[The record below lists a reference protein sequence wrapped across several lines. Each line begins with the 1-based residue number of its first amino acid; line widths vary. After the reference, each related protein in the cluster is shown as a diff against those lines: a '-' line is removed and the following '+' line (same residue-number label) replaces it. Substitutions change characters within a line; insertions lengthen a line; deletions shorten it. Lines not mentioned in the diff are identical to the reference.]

1 MALEITLAGD
11 VTIRRTGDEPRR
23 LGGAQAR
30 VAFALL
36 TLERQRGVTRDE
48 LADAVWPDALPAT
61 WESALRTVVS
71 KVRAFVAPDTTG
83 AGAAAPGGSDD
94 SGPIVAHGGRYLLHL
109 PDDTRVDVEQADA
122 EVAAAGAA
130 LAAGDVGVARERA
143 RSAVDRLRPAFLSD
157 HDGEWVATQREH
169 RAAQL
174 VTALELLGQ
183 AASRAGDHAA
193 ALAAATDAV
202 AEAPLRESA
211 HRCRMA
217 VHAAAGNRAQA
228 LRAYQ
233 QLRTMLIEELGV
245 DPSPETEAAYLALLG
260 GELPAPAA
268 VGPGWTGTEGAGAGA
283 ALPAGTPP
291 PFVGRGPELAEI
303 RAAWT
308 AALAG
313 TPRLVL
319 VTGDDGVGKTRL
331 AGEAARRIAADGAL
345 VLLGRCD
352 PSHGVPYQPLVELLD
367 GFLYA
372 LPRDWTREFRPK
384 VREALA
390 AVFPAVAD
398 AEGGPGSDAA
408 GAPGTPG
415 VVLDRAELF
424 DAVTEILVDAAG
436 DRPVLIVLD
445 DAPAADDDSLA
456 LLRHLVRHVAP
467 APLLVLVMARSRL
480 PHGHPF
486 ADTVRALERDGLL
499 QRLPLAG
506 LGETDVRRLLDQ
518 LRPDDTAE
526 ARARFARSLVA
537 DTSGNPQML
546 VELLRDLDD
555 IAARAVPPG
564 VQGLV
569 ERKLDELGP
578 AAHDLLR
585 AAAVAAVGAAGG
597 PDFELDIVEHAL
609 GLDHLAVLDALDE
622 ALVNGLVSEVGSG
635 YRFTQEITRRTLYER
650 LSEPRRR
657 HLHGRLA
664 DAVEARRA
672 DRLDAHTVALAE
684 HRRAASGPG
693 GDRRAVAW
701 LLAAAAQARAD
712 RAPADVVRWC
722 ESALDHAPDDDPALR
737 AEVLVDLGLALAA
750 ASASP
755 GSSGPF
761 GSPASATSPASAG
774 EGRAETVL
782 LDAALQAQRAGRPD
796 LAAEAA
802 LGLADLA
809 RTRPA
814 LRPEA
819 TALVEDLLMVGSVAD
834 EPDVVTARLLA
845 RHVELLPDD
854 AGTALTSV
862 DRHQLASRAV
872 AALYTRLDAL
882 AGPADA
888 AERTALAAD
897 LAALG
902 GLLNDDRAVAA
913 AAHHRAMVAAVA
925 GDGKT
930 ADQVLDA
937 DGDQAM
943 RAQRA
948 VVVAVTQGDFATA
961 AELTGNVEVGSAARA
976 TRRQMLVARWLQ
988 GRLDDDAG
996 GTGAVAGDTDD
1007 PADRVLVALARGRRG
1022 QARLLLLSLAADADQ
1037 LPGGDGRLHSLGVL
1051 ALAAFDNGDPAAADA
1066 VRGLLAPH
1074 ADLACA
1080 DGYRSFVGTAGF
1092 HLGRLALVGGDL
1104 ADAERYLMPALSR
1117 HAEMQARPWVAL
1129 TQHALADV
1137 LDARG
1142 RSSDRDWVT
1151 ALRSEARWLANSLSL
1166 RAF

>member
-1 MALEITLAGD
+1 VALQITLAGD

-71 KVRAFVAPDTTG
+71 KVRAFVAPDTT
-83 AGAAAPGGSDD
+83 AGSGGSGASGGSGDD
-94 SGPIVAHGGRYLLHL
+94 AGGPIVAHGGRYLLHL
-109 PDDTRVDVEQADA
+109 PDDTSVDVEQADA
-122 EVAAAGAA
+122 EVAAAAAA
-130 LAAGDVGVARERA
+130 LAAGDVALAREQA
-143 RSAVDRLRPAFLSD
+143 QSAVDRLRPAFLSD

-260 GELPAPAA
+260 SELPAPAA
-268 VGPGWTGTEGAGAGA
+268 GPGWTGTEGGGGPGPGAV
-283 ALPAGTPP
+283 LPAGTPP

-303 RAAWT
+303 RGAWA

-331 AGEAARRIAADGAL
+331 AGEAARRIAAEGAL

-398 AEGGPGSDAA
+398 AEGGPGAGEAGAA
-408 GAPGTPG
+408 GGGKGGGVVG

-506 LGETDVRRLLDQ
+506 LGEADVRRLLDQ

-597 PDFELDIVEHAL
+597 PDFELDVVEHAL

-684 HRRAASGPG
+684 HRRAAAGPR

-737 AEVLVDLGLALAA
+737 AEVLVDLGLALA
-750 ASASP
+750 SVP
-755 GSSGPF
+755 
-761 GSPASATSPASAG
+761 AG
-774 EGRAETVL
+774 EGRAEAVL
-782 LDAALQAQRAGRPD
+782 LDAALQAQRAGRPG

-819 TALVEDLLMVGSVAD
+819 TALVEDLLLVGSIAD
-834 EPDVVTARLLA
+834 EPEVVTARLLA

-854 AGTALTSV
+854 AGAALTSV
-862 DRHQLASRAV
+862 DRHQLAARAV

-888 AERTALAAD
+888 VERTALAAD

-902 GLLNDDRAVAA
+902 GLLVDDRAVAA

-937 DGDQAM
+937 GGDQAM

-988 GRLDDDAG
+988 GRLGDDA
-996 GTGAVAGDTDD
+996 TDVDTDD
-1007 PADRVLVALARGRRG
+1007 PADRVLVALARGHRG

-1051 ALAAFDNGDPAAADA
+1051 ALAAFDNGDPAAADT

-1166 RAF
+1166 RPL

>member
-1 MALEITLAGD
+1 M
-11 VTIRRTGDEPRR
+11 
-23 LGGAQAR
+23 
-30 VAFALL
+30 
-36 TLERQRGVTRDE
+36 
-48 LADAVWPDALPAT
+48 
-61 WESALRTVVS
+61 
-71 KVRAFVAPDTTG
+71 
-83 AGAAAPGGSDD
+83 
-94 SGPIVAHGGRYLLHL
+94 
-109 PDDTRVDVEQADA
+109 
-122 EVAAAGAA
+122 
-130 LAAGDVGVARERA
+130 
-143 RSAVDRLRPAFLSD
+143 
-157 HDGEWVATQREH
+157 
-169 RAAQL
+169 L
-174 VTALELLGQ
+174 V
-183 AASRAGDHAA
+183 
-193 ALAAATDAV
+193 
-202 AEAPLRESA
+202 
-211 HRCRMA
+211 
-217 VHAAAGNRAQA
+217 
-228 LRAYQ
+228 
-233 QLRTMLIEELGV
+233 
-245 DPSPETEAAYLALLG
+245 
-260 GELPAPAA
+260 
-268 VGPGWTGTEGAGAGA
+268 
-283 ALPAGTPP
+283 
-291 PFVGRGPELAEI
+291 
-303 RAAWT
+303 
-308 AALAG
+308 
-313 TPRLVL
+313 
-319 VTGDDGVGKTRL
+319 
-331 AGEAARRIAADGAL
+331 
-345 VLLGRCD
+345 
-352 PSHGVPYQPLVELLD
+352 
-367 GFLYA
+367 
-372 LPRDWTREFRPK
+372 
-384 VREALA
+384 
-390 AVFPAVAD
+390 
-398 AEGGPGSDAA
+398 
-408 GAPGTPG
+408 
-415 VVLDRAELF
+415 
-424 DAVTEILVDAAG
+424 
-436 DRPVLIVLD
+436 VLD

-499 QRLPLAG
+499 QRLPLGG
-506 LGETDVRRLLDQ
+506 LGEADVRRLLDQ
-518 LRPDDTAE
+518 LRPHDSAE

-555 IAARAVPPG
+555 LAPHAVPPG
-564 VQGLV
+564 VHGLV

-585 AAAVAAVGAAGG
+585 AAAVAAVGAGGG
-597 PDFELDIVEHAL
+597 PDFELDLVEHAL

-622 ALVNGLVSEVGSG
+622 ALVNGLVSEIGPG

-672 DRLDAHTVALAE
+672 DRLDAHTVALAM

-693 GDRRAVAW
+693 GDQRAVAW

-712 RAPADVVRWC
+712 RVPADVVRWC
-722 ESALDHAPDDDPALR
+722 ESALDHVPDDDPALR

-750 ASASP
+750 ADASASV
-755 GSSGPF
+755 
-761 GSPASATSPASAG
+761 TS
-774 EGRAETVL
+774 EGRAEAVL
-782 LDAALQAQRAGRPD
+782 LDAALQARRSGRSD

-819 TALVEDLLMVGSVAD
+819 TALVEDLLVGGPAG

-845 RHVELLPDD
+845 RHLELRPDD
-854 AGTALTSV
+854 TDGALTSV
-862 DRHQLASRAV
+862 DRHQLAARAV
-872 AALYTRLDAL
+872 AALYARLDGL

-888 AERTALAAD
+888 PERTALAAD
-897 LAALG
+897 LATLGAL
-902 GLLNDDRAVAA
+902 LLDDRAVAA
-913 AAHHRAMVAAVA
+913 AAHHRAMVAAVT

-930 ADQVLDA
+930 ADQLLDA
-937 DGDQAM
+937 GGDQAM

-976 TRRQMLVARWLQ
+976 THRQMLVARWLQ
-988 GRLDDDAG
+988 GRLGDGDRGD
-996 GTGAVAGDTDD
+996 GAPEVADD
-1007 PADRVLVALARGRRG
+1007 PADRVLAALDRGRRG
-1022 QARLLLLSLAADADQ
+1022 QARLQLHSLVADPDQ

-1051 ALAAFDNGDPAAADA
+1051 ALAAFDNGDPAAAEG
-1066 VRGLLAPH
+1066 VRALLAPH
-1074 ADLACA
+1074 ADLCCA

-1166 RAF
+1166 RPF